1 METQYQQD
9 LLKLLKIQQ
18 KIKDVHPFLEKLF
31 PVVIAQDG
39 RFLIYDTEP
48 ETQHYQLVRD
58 EAAPMPVPKGVRA
71 AFPLD
76 LYDNRTVCVVTGEV
90 FDDLK
95 GYVIIFH
102 EFIHCQ
108 QAENIEPEL
117 KQTLNIARK
126 AMENEDSMWEINH
139 PFPYENP
146 DFVRLYQSFLSQQ
159 TLPDL
164 ENTRRLLKDFLSE
177 VDYEY
182 MIWQE
187 WKEGFARF
195 IENKIYQKL
204 GLPENN
210 YGTAQPFDRVVF
222 YAGGAHYIEKLS
234 QQDPAIPLD
243 LNMLFSRLQ

>member
-1 METQYQQD
+1 MYA
-9 LLKLLKIQQ
+9 I
-18 KIKDVHPFLEKLF
+18 
-31 PVVIAQDG
+31 
-39 RFLIYDTEP
+39 RSY
-48 ETQHYQLVRD
+48 Y
-58 EAAPMPVPKGVRA
+58 GVRA

-126 AMENEDSMWEINH
+126 AVENGDSMWEINH

-164 ENTRRLLKDFLSE
+164 ET
-177 VDYEY
+177 
-182 MIWQE
+182 
-187 WKEGFARF
+187 
-195 IENKIYQKL
+195 
-204 GLPENN
+204 
-210 YGTAQPFDRVVF
+210 
-222 YAGGAHYIEKLS
+222 
-234 QQDPAIPLD
+234 
-243 LNMLFSRLQ
+243 